1 MNTNIE
7 NTENNVTTDASDETN
22 PDEAIFIEG
31 DDVQQMASNH
41 KNSLEKYI
49 HEMENHIKETFS
61 R

>member
-49 HEMENHIKETFS
+49 NEISS